1 MGEIARNKII
11 ASIKRNRL
19 RSMALVY
26 LSYGTHPLYLSFK
39 RVFHQIY
46 SVLPK
51 KPDGHFNHY
60 DVSLD
65 FK

>member
-1 MGEIARNKII
+1 MSKNKII

-19 RSMALVY
+19 RSMASVY
-26 LSYGTHPLYLSFK
+26 LSYGTHPLYLSFEK

-46 SVLPK
+46 SVLQK
-51 KPDGHFNHY
+51 KPDGRFNHY
-60 DVSLD
+60 DISLD